1 MNWAQVLLENGID
14 VPVEHDEFSIRCPF
28 HNDSVASCSINTE
41 KGVWI
46 CFAGCGAGSLE
57 GFLKRYLRSDAI
69 NITKLL
75 LESQANFSVDIF
87 DDLEETIKGRP
98 EYFMEADTSRFPIW
112 AYDRGFTEETLK
124 KWGCGTTEYNDL
136 VIPIHDIDDRLVGS
150 VTRRTNAVPK
160 YMYSKGLQKSRVM
173 FGANK
178 LEGHHK
184 YICITEGSLDTMWLT
199 QNGYP
204 SVAILGATMSKAQ
217 LDILRSLRTEE
228 YILCFDNDAAGQKAI
243 STAMLDISTSFM
255 VSYIKMP
262 KKYKDVQDVRS
273 EALLKEVIAKRH
285 YW

>member
-57 GFLKRYLRSDAI
+57 DVLKRYLRSDAI
-69 NITKLL
+69 DITKLL

-243 STAMLDISTSFM
+243 SRAMLDISTSFM

>member
-57 GFLKRYLRSDAI
+57 SFLKRYLRSDAI
-69 NITKLL
+69 SITKLL

-243 STAMLDISTSFM
+243 SRAMLDISTSFM